1 MSMVTAARREA
12 RASYAFV
19 ERNFNLSK
27 RYLGWEVVF
36 LLYNVAQSLSIL
48 YIGASFGGGTGAA
61 AASQH
66 NEVILYLAIGA
77 LLWSYLSVVFEA
89 ISETI
94 TWERWEGTIEY
105 TLMAPISR
113 VTHLL
118 GSSLY
123 SVTYSLL
130 RTALILVVLGLFFH
144 LDLGH
149 TNVGATVVVILLSSL
164 SFLGIGIMAASLPL
178 LFTERGTQMTLV
190 ASAVLLLISGVYYPV
205 SVLPRWMQLLA
216 TISPANYALDAIRR
230 SVMRGAGLGALWPDI
245 WPLALIGALTIP
257 LGFFVFQRAERY
269 AKRTGRLK
277 RSG

>member
-48 YIGASFGGGTGAA
+48 YIGASFGGGTGAVGA
-61 AASQH
+61 AQH

-130 RTALILVVLGLFFH
+130 RTAVILAVLGLFFH

-149 TNVGATVVVILLSSL
+149 ANVGSTVVVILLSSL

-205 SVLPRWMQLLA
+205 SVLPRWMQVIA

-230 SVMRGAGLGALWPDI
+230 GVMHGDGLGALWPDI

-257 LGFFVFQRAERY
+257 LGFLVFQRAERY

>member
-48 YIGASFGGGTGAA
+48 YIGASFGGGTGAVG
-61 AASQH
+61 ASQH

-123 SVTYSLL
+123 SVIYSLL
-130 RTALILVVLGLFFH
+130 RTAVILAVLGLFFH
-144 LDLGH
+144 LDLRHANLGS
-149 TNVGATVVVILLSSL
+149 TVVVILLSSL
-164 SFLGIGIMAASLPL
+164 SFLGIGIMAAALPL

-230 SVMRGAGLGALWPDI
+230 AVMRSTGLGALWPDI

>member
-1 MSMVTAARREA
+1 MSMVASSLREV

-27 RYLGWEVVF
+27 RYLGWELVF
-36 LLYNVAQSLSIL
+36 MTYSVAQALSIL
-48 YIGASFGGGTGAA
+48 YIGASLGGGAVAGAGRDI
-61 AASQH
+61 
-66 NEVILYLAIGA
+66 ILYLALGA
-77 LLWSYLSVVFEA
+77 LVWSYLSTVFEA

-105 TLMAPISR
+105 TLMAPVSR
-113 VTHLL
+113 TTHLL
-118 GSSLY
+118 GSSLF

-130 RTALILVVLGLFFH
+130 RTTLILVVLGLFFH

-149 TNVGATVVVILLSSL
+149 ANLLSSLVIVALSSL
-164 SFLGIGIMAASLPL
+164 SFLGIGIMAAALPL
-178 LFTERGTQMTLV
+178 LFTERGTQMTFV
-190 ASAVLLLISGVYYPV
+190 MSAGLLLVSGVYYPIT
-205 SVLPRWMQLLA
+205 VLPRWMQLLS

-230 SVMRGAGLGALWPDI
+230 AVMYRAGLGALWPDI
-245 WPLALIGALTIP
+245 WPLVLIGALTIP
-257 LGFFVFQRAERY
+257 LGLLIFRRAERY

>member
-48 YIGASFGGGTGAA
+48 YIGASLGGGRGVAG
-61 AASQH
+61 ASQH
-66 NEVILYLAIGA
+66 NDIILYLAIGA

-130 RTALILVVLGLFFH
+130 RTALILAVLGLFFH
-144 LDLGH
+144 LDLRH
-149 TNVGATVVVILLSSL
+149 TNLGSTVVVVLLSSL
-164 SFLGIGIMAASLPL
+164 SFLGIGIMAAALPL

-216 TISPANYALDAIRR
+216 TVSPANYALDAIRR
-230 SVMRGAGLGALWPDI
+230 AVMRGAGLGALWPDI

-257 LGFFVFQRAERY
+257 LGFFVFQRAERF

>member
-61 AASQH
+61 GASQH

-130 RTALILVVLGLFFH
+130 RTAVILVVLGLFFH
-144 LDLGH
+144 LDLRH
-149 TNVGATVVVILLSSL
+149 TNLGATVVVILLSSL
-164 SFLGIGIMAASLPL
+164 SFLGIGIMAAALPL

-216 TISPANYALDAIRR
+216 TISPANYALNAIRR
-230 SVMRGAGLGALWPDI
+230 AVMRGAGLGALWPDI

-257 LGFFVFQRAERY
+257 LGFLVFQRAERY

>member
-48 YIGASFGGGTGAA
+48 YIGASFGGGTGAMGA
-61 AASQH
+61 AQH

-130 RTALILVVLGLFFH
+130 RTAVILVVLGLFFH
-144 LDLGH
+144 LDLRH
-149 TNVGATVVVILLSSL
+149 TNLGATVVVILLSSL
-164 SFLGIGIMAASLPL
+164 SFLGIGIMAAALPL

-216 TISPANYALDAIRR
+216 TISPANYALNAIRR
-230 SVMRGAGLGALWPDI
+230 AVMRGAGLGALWPDI

-257 LGFFVFQRAERY
+257 LGFLVFQRAERY

>member
-1 MSMVTAARREA
+1 VSVVASSLREV

-27 RYLGWEVVF
+27 RYLGWELVF
-36 LLYNVAQSLSIL
+36 ITYSVAQSLSIL
-48 YIGASFGGGTGAA
+48 YIGASFGGGAA
-61 AASQH
+61 GGKGRDI
-66 NEVILYLAIGA
+66 ILYLAIGA
-77 LLWSYLSVVFEA
+77 LVWSYLSTVFEA

-123 SVTYSLL
+123 SVAYSLL

-144 LDLGH
+144 LDLGRA
-149 TNVGATVVVILLSSL
+149 NLLSSLVVVILSSL
-164 SFLGIGIMAASLPL
+164 SFLGIGIMAAALPL
-178 LFTERGTQMTLV
+178 LFTERGTQMTFV
-190 ASAVLLLISGVYYPV
+190 MSAGLLLVSGVYYPIT
-205 SVLPRWMQLLA
+205 VLPRWMQLLA
-216 TISPANYALDAIRR
+216 TVSPANYALDAIRQA
-230 SVMRGAGLGALWPDI
+230 VMSRAGLGALWPDI

-257 LGFFVFQRAERY
+257 LGLLVFQRAERY

>member
-48 YIGASFGGGTGAA
+48 YIGASFGGGTGMTAT
-61 AASQH
+61 QH
-66 NEVILYLAIGA
+66 NDVILYLAIGA

-130 RTALILVVLGLFFH
+130 RTAVILAVLGLFFH
-144 LDLGH
+144 LDLGRA
-149 TNVGATVVVILLSSL
+149 NIGSTVVVILLSSL

-230 SVMRGAGLGALWPDI
+230 AVMRGAGLGALWPDI

-257 LGFFVFQRAERY
+257 LGFLVFQRAERY

>member
-61 AASQH
+61 AARQH

-130 RTALILVVLGLFFH
+130 RTAVILVVLGLFFH
-144 LDLGH
+144 LDLRH

-164 SFLGIGIMAASLPL
+164 SFLGIGIMAAALPL

-205 SVLPRWMQLLA
+205 AVLPRWMQLLA

-230 SVMRGAGLGALWPDI
+230 AVMRGAGLGALWPDI

-257 LGFFVFQRAERY
+257 LGFLVFQRAERY